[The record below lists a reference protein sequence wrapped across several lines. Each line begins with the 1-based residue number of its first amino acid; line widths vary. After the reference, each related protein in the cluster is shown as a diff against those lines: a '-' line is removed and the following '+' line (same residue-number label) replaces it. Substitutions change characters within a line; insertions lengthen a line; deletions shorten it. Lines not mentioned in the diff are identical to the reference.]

1 MSDYDRE
8 KKKVHTEPSNRNFSQ
23 EVEQAADKVSRIAQ
37 SALKEGN
44 SRRLTIRAK
53 DGRILVDTSL
63 TIGAASGLLLAYLS
77 IPLTMIITV
86 IALVTQTRFEI
97 THENDAPSR
106 ITVDKRSEF
115 VDEEEEAKPRR
126 RARIQVDDE

>member
-44 SRRLTIRAK
+44 SRRLTVRAK

-97 THENDAPSR
+97 THENESPSR
-106 ITVDKRSEF
+106 ITVDKRSDF
-115 VDEEEEAKPRR
+115 ADEDEEAKPRR

>member
-23 EVEQAADKVSRIAQ
+23 EVEQAADKVSRFAQ

-44 SRRLTIRAK
+44 ARRLTIRAK

-97 THENDAPSR
+97 THENSTPSR